1 MRRGKLRA
9 FRARRVKPRR
19 GEGLPS
25 RIRPYRLCGVLVGAG
40 TKPTP
45 EKLIIMASSRRSI
58 DYSVAVRRQGW
69 PPIWTWEIRQGSLPL
84 AVRASVDSFTS
95 EMAAQR
101 AGEKALSRF
110 LAEVAEEEQN
120 LI

>member
-9 FRARRVKPRR
+9 CRARRVKRRR
-19 GEGLPS
+19 GEGLVRAFAHTGRAARS
-25 RIRPYRLCGVLVGAG
+25 RGAG

-45 EKLIIMASSRRSI
+45 DKLIIMASSRRSI

-69 PPIWTWEIRQGSLPL
+69 PPLWTWEIRQGSLPL

-110 LAEVAEEEQN
+110 LTEVAEKEQN

>member
-9 FRARRVKPRR
+9 CRARRVKRRR
-19 GEGLPS
+19 GEGLVRAFAHTGRAARS
-25 RIRPYRLCGVLVGAG
+25 RWCGNQTDAGQINHHGVVSSLNRL
-40 TKPTP
+40 
-45 EKLIIMASSRRSI
+45 
-58 DYSVAVRRQGW
+58 SVAVRRQGW
-69 PPIWTWEIRQGSLPL
+69 PPLWTWEIRQGSLPL

>member
-1 MRRGKLRA
+1 MFAHSPIPVVRRA
-9 FRARRVKPRR
+9 P
-19 GEGLPS
+19 
-25 RIRPYRLCGVLVGAG
+25 VGAG

-45 EKLIIMASSRRSI
+45 DKLIIMASSRRSI

-101 AGEKALSRF
+101 AGVKALSRF